1 MRKHHFGSE
10 EESGFGVKRQWEWC
24 GIQGHFLYS
33 SLLTI

>member
-1 MRKHHFGSE
+1 MRKHYFGSE
-10 EESGFGVKRQWEWC
+10 EESGFGVKRQWC